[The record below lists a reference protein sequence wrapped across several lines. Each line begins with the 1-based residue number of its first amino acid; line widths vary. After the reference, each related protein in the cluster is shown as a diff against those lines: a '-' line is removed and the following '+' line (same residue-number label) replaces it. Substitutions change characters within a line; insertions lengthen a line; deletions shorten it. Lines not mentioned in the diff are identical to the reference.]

1 MLTRSTG
8 MPWIVGV
15 TVMSACCLLETVIN
29 SYFVDVQLQTG
40 DVTQELVCGL
50 VKGLIAVTGV
60 LCR

>member
-1 MLTRSTG
+1 MLTSSTG

-15 TVMSACCLLETVIN
+15 TVDACCLLEMVIT

-40 DVTQELVCGL
+40 VVTQELVRGL

-60 LCR
+60 LC

>member
-1 MLTRSTG
+1 
-8 MPWIVGV
+8 
-15 TVMSACCLLETVIN
+15 MSACCLLETVIN